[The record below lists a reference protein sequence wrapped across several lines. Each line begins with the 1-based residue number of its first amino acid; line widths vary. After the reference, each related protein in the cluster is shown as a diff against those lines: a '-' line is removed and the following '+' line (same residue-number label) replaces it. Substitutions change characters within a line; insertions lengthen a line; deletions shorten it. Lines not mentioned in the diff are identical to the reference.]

1 MEETTEITN
10 DDPSWYAMQQCQIML
25 PLAQLLQ
32 LVPRFTENLKSALS
46 PPKPATTTTFF
57 TNPSKALEVVDT
69 NSPALTV
76 IIKGNEVTGAI
87 INVGF
92 NINVINKKTCD
103 TLGIWEWEPCPL
115 CLRMADTN
123 SVRRTRLIQNVEIT
137 IVGHVFRISA
147 FVLN

>member
-1 MEETTEITN
+1 MSNHVALGSTIAIGSPVPQKPEIGT
-10 DDPSWYAMQQCQIML
+10 DA
-25 PLAQLLQ
+25 
-32 LVPRFTENLKSALS
+32 TKST
-46 PPKPATTTTFF
+46 TTTTFF
-57 TNPSKALEVVDT
+57 TNLSKGSVVVAT
-69 NSPALTV
+69 NSSVVSAV
-76 IIKGNEVTGAI
+76 IKGNEVTGAI